1 MLGQQRHHLVRAVA
15 RPLLQEPAHLEVLTR
30 AYRLGKHLVGDVAN
44 QHVLERQLGLALVLA
59 GGLGDHDV
67 LLLQGEQRLVQ
78 VAALLLG
85 HHRERLLPE
94 RPADHGR
101 LLHHAALE
109 RVQRVQPGGQQC
121 LHRVRQ
127 VGGAG
132 AALLHQPAHH
142 LLGEERVAARA
153 LGHQRDDV
161 VPPAAAA
168 R

>member
-1 MLGQQRHHLVRAVA
+1 M
-15 RPLLQEPAHLEVLTR
+15 
-30 AYRLGKHLVGDVAN
+30 
-44 QHVLERQLGLALVLA
+44 
-59 GGLGDHDV
+59 
-67 LLLQGEQRLVQ
+67 Q

-85 HHRERLLPE
+85 HRRQRVLPE
-94 RPADHGR
+94 RPAHHGR
-101 LLHHAALE
+101 LLDHPALE
-109 RVQRVQPGGQQC
+109 RVQRIQPGGQER
-121 LHRVRQ
+121 LHGLGQ